1 MIRVAVVDDD
11 AMLREGMRA
20 WFASASDLELVGSAG
35 SIDELLAAR
44 PDAAVVLL
52 DLNLRDYSDPAANVR
67 RLVGADFRVLVV
79 STIPDAEHVIA
90 TVNAGAS
97 GYVTKNRD
105 LGALAEAIREVAAGE
120 FSLTPELAFLLS
132 RDHRIDRPSLT
143 PKELQVLGYY
153 ASGMTLDAVARRAGI
168 APGTA
173 RTHLGRVKQ
182 KYASVG
188 RPAYTKHDL
197 AERHRE
203 DRLDLEGLKRESTAT
218 VEAPLGEVNSA
229 HPEERE

>member
-20 WFASASDLELVGSAG
+20 WFANVPDLELVGSAG
-35 SIDELLAAR
+35 SLDELFADV

-52 DLNLRDYSDPAANVR
+52 DLNLRDYSDPATNVR
-67 RLVGADFRVLVV
+67 GLVAAGFRVLVV
-79 STIPDAEHVIA
+79 STIPDPEHVIA
-90 TVNAGAS
+90 TVNAGAA

-105 LGALAEAIREVAAGE
+105 LEALAHAIREVANGE
-120 FSLTPELAFLLS
+120 FSLSPELAFLLS

-143 PKELQVLGYY
+143 PKERQVLGYY

-168 APGTA
+168 ASGTA

-182 KYASVG
+182 KYAAVG

-197 AERHRE
+197 AQRHRE
-203 DRLDLEGLKRESTAT
+203 DRLDLSGL
-218 VEAPLGEVNSA
+218 PGNP
-229 HPEERE
+229 PE